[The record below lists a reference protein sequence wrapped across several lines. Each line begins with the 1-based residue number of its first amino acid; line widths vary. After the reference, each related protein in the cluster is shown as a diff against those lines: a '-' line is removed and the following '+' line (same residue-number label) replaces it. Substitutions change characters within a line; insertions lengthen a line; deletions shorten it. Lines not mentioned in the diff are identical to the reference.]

1 MGGGGW
7 LQVGAPGVAPVRW
20 GLGWGE
26 GRGARMGGLV
36 RLGASLGW
44 GRVAVNQRAGL
55 SRAVG
60 LWPRP

>member
-1 MGGGGW
+1 M
-7 LQVGAPGVAPVRW
+7 GAPGVAPVRW